1 MSKRLEGGYLGARPS
16 WSLAANPGIWAVE
29 QVYARRVAGTW
40 PVGAGSFDEY
50 YEYVTFLLHAN
61 GTNASTSFPDSSLYG
76 RAVTVS
82 GNAQVSTA
90 QSKFGGSS
98 IYFDGAGDYLQ
109 VADSSVFDLST
120 NVFTIEAWVYFISI
134 SSTYQVVISK
144 DTYGSNF
151 SWNIQI
157 NNTTIRTY
165 TNQTNSS
172 ITSNYSFSSG
182 TWYHIAL
189 VANGTT
195 VAHYVNGTQIGA
207 VTMTITNAS
216 ANITIG
222 CSAYNSPNSFLNGY
236 IDELRI
242 TKGYARYTSN
252 FTVPSGP
259 GEDEGA
265 PLADPFYN
273 YVSLLLPM
281 NGSNNS
287 TTFTDKSPNALTVT
301 ANGDAKISTAVKR
314 YGTAS
319 AIFDGTGD
327 YLSCSS
333 TGLLFGSDSFTVELW
348 FNISVAFSATAQT
361 FAGVWSTSNYA
372 WILQATSTSVSC
384 SFGNGSAYATQIT
397 GNWTAPSTGTW
408 NHLAVTRNG
417 TSAYIFLNGT
427 QLATTTVSTNISGTG
442 ALSIGRNADGN
453 QQYMTGYIDDLRITK
468 GVARYVAN
476 FIPPLPHADY
486 GTLVD
491 PYLGSTSLLMPMEGP
506 NNSTGFFDR
515 ADRLPVTTYGN
526 AKISNAQYKWGLT
539 SAFFDGSGDGLTV
552 PTSDS
557 FDFGTGDFTI
567 ELWVNATTW
576 SGADRSIIT
585 KGWASGSF
593 GAWLIY
599 YDTTGNRIVFYS
611 SSNGT
616 SWDIANAVTVLSAPQ
631 TGKWYHLAVTRSGT
645 TFRTYVDG
653 AQTNTFTSSAS
664 LVVNAAHNIGVGADR
679 TGTGFGFPGYID
691 DLRIVKGHAR
701 YTTNFTP
708 PTAAFN
714 SDSTSDPYLSNVS
727 LLLKMD
733 GANNSTTFTDSS
745 LTPKAVLAKGNAKIS
760 TTQSKFGGSSA
771 YFDGASSTY
780 LAIPAVGLPIGT
792 GDFTIE
798 MWANFTNPSAY
809 QYFCASSSMTGGYFQ
824 MALNGMASNAIGI
837 GRTNVDWP
845 LVFSGH
851 NMVANTWYHI
861 AICRANGVARCFVNG
876 SQIGSSITD
885 STNFTIGVS
894 EFHIGHQDANG
905 TMTGYLDDFRLTN
918 AARYTS
924 NFLPP
929 TISHP
934 VWSQTD
940 ANFSSVSLLLNG
952 NGANASTVIADRS
965 TNGLTI
971 VPVDGAQISTAQSR
985 FGGSSLYFDG
995 TLDRLTIAA
1004 NSSLNFSTGDFT
1016 IELWAYHSSFA
1027 SNRFYISSEATG
1039 GLFFGQYTA
1048 SQIGWGRANVAWD
1061 ATPSHTMVANT
1072 WYHLALTRSG
1082 TDMRLFVNGIQIG
1095 STVTNSLAYDLSATA
1110 TNIGSQAANY
1120 YHIGYL
1126 DDIRVTKGVARYTAA
1141 FTPPVAPHPIPVTD
1155 ANFGAVSLLLHMN
1168 GANASTY
1175 FPDHSY
1181 NALTVTANGNAQI
1194 STAQSKFGGASAL
1207 FDGTGDDLRIASPSD
1222 SLINWY
1228 TGDYTLEYW
1237 IRCTAFPAASGSGS
1251 ASIIVGNMSNSADT
1265 NYWSFGPIGDGRI
1278 RFYYYNGGA
1287 VSFTTTSS
1295 ISLNTW
1301 THLAFVKSGTS
1312 MTIYIDGVSSATATV
1327 SGTPQS
1333 ASATGFGIGQYVNV
1347 SFNGYIDS
1355 LRITKGIARYTAA
1368 FTPPTAQFPNS

>member
-90 QSKFGGSS
+90 QSKFGGAS
-98 IYFDGAGDYLQ
+98 IYFDGTGDYLVSGTSTPAFNLSNDFTVEFWVYPTLADAVERTYIHVNAGGAGGVHIHQ
-109 VADSSVFDLST
+109 NGQVLKVDNGLVADYASS
-120 NVFTIEAWVYFISI
+120 NVLTL
-134 SSTYQVVISK
+134 
-144 DTYGSNF
+144 
-151 SWNIQI
+151 
-157 NNTTIRTY
+157 
-165 TNQTNSS
+165 NQ
-172 ITSNYSFSSG
+172 
-182 TWYHIAL
+182 WQHIAVTKQGTTL
-189 VANGTT
+189 YIFLNGTLLNSRTAQSYT
-195 VAHYVNGTQIGA
+195 VSDRCQVGRYSTGGTTSDFA
-207 VTMTITNAS
+207 
-216 ANITIG
+216 
-222 CSAYNSPNSFLNGY
+222 GY
-236 IDELRI
+236 IDELRV
-242 TKGYARYTSN
+242 TNNYARYTSN
-252 FTVPSGP
+252 FTVPTVP

-287 TTFTDKSPNALTVT
+287 TTFTDKSSNALTVT
-301 ANGDAKISTAVKR
+301 ANGDAKISTTQKR
-314 YGTAS
+314 YGISS
-319 AIFDGTGD
+319 AYFDGTGD
-327 YLSCSS
+327 YLSVAYASALVPGTSDFTIEFWANLADLNYRFFLGGSLNSGSYLFMAINPTGSGQIWVGRSGTDWPLQFSS
-333 TGLLFGSDSFTVELW
+333 HSIQTNTWTHIAVSRSGTSNRCFVNGVQIGSTITDSTNWTLNPAGLWIG
-348 FNISVAFSATAQT
+348 AQT
-361 FAGVWSTSNYA
+361 G
-372 WILQATSTSVSC
+372 
-384 SFGNGSAYATQIT
+384 GS
-397 GNWTAPSTGTW
+397 S
-408 NHLAVTRNG
+408 
-417 TSAYIFLNGT
+417 LN
-427 QLATTTVSTNISGTG
+427 
-442 ALSIGRNADGN
+442 
-453 QQYMTGYIDDLRITK
+453 GYIDDLRITK

-476 FIPPLPHADY
+476 FIPPLPHAYY

-539 SAFFDGSGDGLTV
+539 SAYFDGTGDYLQLSSGL
-552 PTSDS
+552 DS
-557 FDFGTGDFTI
+557 FKFGTGDFTA
-567 ELWVNATTW
+567 EGWVYVTSTSTSMAFWGDIRWAAGYQSGWYVMMSSGGVVRLRYDGTASTW
-576 SGADRSIIT
+576 TEIVTGSGAIT
-585 KGWASGSF
+585 ANTWAHIAIARQSGTIRLFVNGVLLGS
-593 GAWLIY
+593 A
-599 YDTTGNRIVFYS
+599 S
-611 SSNGT
+611 SSKDYQNAEPFKIGT
-616 SWDIANAVTVLSAPQ
+616 A
-631 TGKWYHLAVTRSGT
+631 
-645 TFRTYVDG
+645 YVD
-653 AQTNTFTSSAS
+653 S
-664 LVVNAAHNIGVGADR
+664 LVDYVN
-679 TGTGFGFPGYID
+679 GYID
-691 DLRIVKGHAR
+691 DLRIVKGFAR

-1347 SFNGYIDS
+1347 SFNGYIDD
-1355 LRITKGIARYTAA
+1355 LRITKGVARYTAN
-1368 FTPPTAQFPNS
+1368 FLLPTIAHPSF